1 MVLKCIVEKLHMSI
15 EGPQKACGMYV
26 VHQRRE
32 MVPNGVTENVLH
44 LRGLSESD
52 SLTLNVDFVLFASNL
67 LPFLADAGHQ
77 PDFNGCPCVTL
88 PFNCNYTLGGPEFI
102 LLEY

>member
-44 LRGLSESD
+44 LGGLFESD
-52 SLTLNVDFVLFASNL
+52 SLALNVDLVLFASDL
-67 LPFLADAGHQ
+67 LPFLADARHQ

-88 PFNCNYTLGGPEFI
+88 PFNCNYTLGGPEQS
-102 LLEY
+102 